1 MQSQGLQVPRR
12 EADGKERGG
21 SLSSMTVMVTGAS
34 GVVGRATVKALLARD
49 EVRATV
55 RRAADASYLRQL
67 GAKVAVRDI
76 DSPDALSEILP
87 RCHTVVHLVGG
98 VAQPDPD
105 ALFHANHGSVL
116 RALEAAKQGGT
127 KRFVLLSV
135 PGADPQA
142 THPFLRAKGLAE
154 EAVRAS
160 GIQHAIVRSTHAYG
174 LGGLWFTAAVEGAL
188 AEPSFV
194 LGRGDDDLAP
204 VFVEDVASVIAAI
217 DDAPAEL
224 AGIWGLE
231 GPDVVT
237 GDGFARLLRA
247 DGALPTHASGQAAAE
262 VLTRILGVPIDAVT
276 ASFFALPSRADAPD
290 AAEAF
295 GVARTPLVEGLRV
308 TLEAAAAIDTG

>member
-1 MQSQGLQVPRR
+1 MTSAKSLGARSTVGECSSSLQVQSQGLQVPRR

-116 RALEAAKQGGT
+116 RALEAATQAGT

-194 LGRGDDDLAP
+194 LGP
-204 VFVEDVASVIAAI
+204 
-217 DDAPAEL
+217 
-224 AGIWGLE
+224 
-231 GPDVVT
+231 
-237 GDGFARLLRA
+237 
-247 DGALPTHASGQAAAE
+247 DGAPPTHASGQAAAE